1 VVNSREDEIRTAR
14 AELDQR
20 GVPFSEEN
28 FLRCVRVG
36 NIDVVNLY
44 LRAGISPDA
53 TPDGESALAA
63 SANQGHKEIAQALI
77 NAGAKPLGFFDGL
90 KTGVPKKDLWEKLV
104 SLSGV
109 FTLSSSL
116 VIAGVGWF
124 FTSSYNN
131 RQLQLAA
138 AQATRDQE
146 SKAYQN
152 RLVELQAVEN
162 MIPLLTKDESSKQGA
177 LIAISVLASPEIAT
191 RMAKLYGGQGSINAL
206 TTLATSGTATSGA
219 VSALT
224 SLAANENVGK
234 SGPAHVA
241 LGEVL
246 AGKKSAIVTLEAK
259 ALESPHEGFCNG
271 FIVDSNR
278 GWIVTAGYC
287 VGNTRPEDFSI
298 RLNDGTAA
306 SVSRIVLSHDKLLAF
321 LKIEGARTE
330 FKLRSSPLLQGDT
343 LSQVQYDFHVG
354 SLVVN
359 IGPILQSGLMMFV
372 EKGNAIQAVGLIVSL
387 HGEPNAQLGAAG
399 SPLLDSEGNA
409 ACMTYQS
416 ASTNR
421 SDEQCVASSVIAEAM
436 KTL

>member
-1 VVNSREDEIRTAR
+1 VV
-14 AELDQR
+14 LDQR
-20 GVPFSEEN
+20 GIPFSEDN
-28 FLRCVRVG
+28 FLRYIRVG
-36 NIDVVNLY
+36 NVEMVDLY

-63 SANQGHKEIAQALI
+63 SANQGHKEIARALI
-77 NAGAKPLGFFDGL
+77 NAGAKPLGLLDGL
-90 KTGVPKKDLWEKLV
+90 KMGVPKKDLWEKLV

-109 FTLSSSL
+109 FTLFSTL

-191 RMAKLYGGQGSINAL
+191 RMAKLYGGQGSINVL

-224 SLAANENVGK
+224 SIAATENVGK
-234 SGPAHVA
+234 SGPAHIA
-241 LGEVL
+241 LGKVL
-246 AGKKSAIVTLEAK
+246 AGKESAIVTLEAK
-259 ALESPHEGFCNG
+259 AFGSPRAGFCNG
-271 FIVDSNR
+271 FVVDSAR

-287 VGNTRPEDFSI
+287 VENSRPEDFSV
-298 RLNDGTAA
+298 RLRDGRTT
-306 SVSRIVLSHDKLLAF
+306 SVSRIVLNNDKLLAF
-321 LKIEGARTE
+321 LKIEGAQTE
-330 FKLRSSPLLQGDT
+330 FKLRLSPLLQGDT
-343 LSQVQYDFHVG
+343 LSQVEWDFRIN
-354 SLVVN
+354 SLLVN
-359 IGPILQSGLMMFV
+359 VGPILQSGLMIFNA
-372 EKGNAIQAVGLIVSL
+372 KGNAIQAAGLIVTL
-387 HGEPNAQLGAAG
+387 PGEPNTQLGAAG

-421 SDEQCVASSVIAEAM
+421 SDEQCVASSVIADAM
-436 KTL
+436 KML